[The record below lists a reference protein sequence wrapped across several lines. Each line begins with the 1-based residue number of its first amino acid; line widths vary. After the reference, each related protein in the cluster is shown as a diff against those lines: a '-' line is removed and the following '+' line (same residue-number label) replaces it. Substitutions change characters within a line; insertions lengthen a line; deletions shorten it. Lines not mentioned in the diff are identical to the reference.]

1 MIHLFCLSRY
11 RLYVKINKKVIKM
24 LNRQKNDYYFN
35 IFLNLA
41 RAMYM
46 QLEKDWDKEAKL
58 CGISYAQQHAL
69 WLLHVQDGL
78 TLEELGNIAIWNKST
93 TSALIS
99 RLEKKG
105 LVEKR
110 KDEDCYAWVHGPVYN
125 SVYNLFKELKYNP
138 IDDDRFMILKNRFEE
153 LTEQERNVIQ
163 LVLNSF
169 GNYSGKVLEEITHQE
184 DPWVNSRNGYS
195 FLEPSNNLIEKN
207 QIQLYFKKIDKEYS
221 LRNIKEINRYINEQL
236 ELKNK

>member
-1 MIHLFCLSRY
+1 
-11 RLYVKINKKVIKM
+11 M

-110 KDEDCYAWVHGPVYN
+110 KYEGSRLIRIY
-125 SVYNLFKELKYNP
+125 
-138 IDDDRFMILKNRFEE
+138 
-153 LTEQERNVIQ
+153 LTEE
-163 LVLNSF
+163 
-169 GNYSGKVLEEITHQE
+169 
-184 DPWVNSRNGYS
+184 GY
-195 FLEPSNNLIEKN
+195 
-207 QIQLYFKKIDKEYS
+207 KKIDESTNTKECIEYMGLFKDKEEEDVVRVLSLMKELVDEIHQGKNPDFNTFINEYS
-221 LRNIKEINRYINEQL
+221 QNL
-236 ELKNK
+236 LK

>member
-1 MIHLFCLSRY
+1 
-11 RLYVKINKKVIKM
+11 M

-110 KDEDCYAWVHGPVYN
+110 KDEGSRLIRIY
-125 SVYNLFKELKYNP
+125 
-138 IDDDRFMILKNRFEE
+138 
-153 LTEQERNVIQ
+153 LTEEAIKRLMKVQIRRNV
-163 LVLNSF
+163 LN
-169 GNYSGKVLEEITHQE
+169 I
-184 DPWVNSRNGYS
+184 WGY
-195 FLEPSNNLIEKN
+195 
-207 QIQLYFKKIDKEYS
+207 
-221 LRNIKEINRYINEQL
+221 LRIKRKRMLFVFYL
-236 ELKNK
+236 

>member
-1 MIHLFCLSRY
+1 
-11 RLYVKINKKVIKM
+11 M

-110 KDEDCYAWVHGPVYN
+110 KDEGSRLIRIYLTEEGYKRLMKVRIRRNVLNIWDCLRIKRKRMFVRVL
-125 SVYNLFKELKYNP
+125 SLMKELVDEIHQGKNP
-138 IDDDRFMILKNRFEE
+138 DFNTFIN
-153 LTEQERNVIQ
+153 
-163 LVLNSF
+163 
-169 GNYSGKVLEEITHQE
+169 
-184 DPWVNSRNGYS
+184 
-195 FLEPSNNLIEKN
+195 
-207 QIQLYFKKIDKEYS
+207 EYS
-221 LRNIKEINRYINEQL
+221 QNL
-236 ELKNK
+236 LK